1 MKSSR
6 QNLVKIILVG
16 VLLIVG
22 YFIWHQTLASFEA
35 KEAEIAVELRR
46 LEKLQKDYK
55 AKSMQLQQI
64 IIEQKAELDKQKLA
78 AS

>member
-6 QNLVKIILVG
+6 QNLFKIILVG
-16 VLLIVG
+16 VLFLLS
-22 YFIWHQTLASFEA
+22 YFIWYQTLASFEA
-35 KEAEIAVELRR
+35 KEAEIAVELKR

-64 IIEQKAELDKQKLA
+64 IIDQKAELDKQKLA